1 VTPIF
6 ADSIL
11 VMQSFF
17 SETIHFLRHLGR
29 YMQEQL
35 DNWGKMAAFMHM
47 TGRVPAAYA
56 DQPGKASIARYRRR
70 KVAVYSGI

>member
-1 VTPIF
+1 
-6 ADSIL
+6 
-11 VMQSFF
+11 
-17 SETIHFLRHLGR
+17 
-29 YMQEQL
+29 MQEQL

-70 KVAVYSGI
+70 KVAVYSGIWISEKCMDQRTKDLRQRVGYESIQE